1 MRSEKLR
8 IDNEF
13 STLILPLAA
22 EESQQLEE
30 LIVTENRCRDP
41 LATWRGILIGGHAR
55 YQICRKHGIPFQ
67 TREIK
72 LPNREAVKEW
82 IIKNQLGRRNL
93 PLAERCRL
101 VCLLKPEIA
110 AQAKE
115 RQRAHGGTA
124 PGRKSL
130 VANVPQ
136 VKTRDELARVARVS
150 PRTMQ
155 DYLKIH
161 QRLSSEQVER
171 INRGETTIGHIKNEM
186 RVADALASRKA
197 QRAAADPN
205 TLDKLHVGD
214 FRDWK
219 IPDSSLDLLLA
230 DPPWE
235 PSKENLQLL
244 IDLAILAE
252 KKLLEGGSLVCYLG
266 QILVDHAAAAFRQHL
281 KYHWIFS
288 APRGNGK
295 LFNRSDSYRI
305 LSQWRCVLWYVKGSY
320 IAPRQ
325 KALGDVLPP
334 SAPEKLYHEWQQP
347 LPEAIYLI
355 DGICPPDGLVGDPM
369 ICSGTTAVAAEK
381 TGRRW
386 VGCEIDPQI
395 ANIAS
400 KRIKEERRKSSAF
413 GGAVGPSAPDR
424 GKEPRNGQ
432 SRG

>member
-1 MRSEKLR
+1 MSSRESPESVPARCRTTSRSTSDCRLSR
-8 IDNEF
+8 SSA
-13 STLILPLAA
+13 STGVRQRSATSRMKCALLMPWRVERHSVLPLTRTPWT
-22 EESQQLEE
+22 SC
-30 LIVTENRCRDP
+30 T
-41 LATWRGILIGGHAR
+41 LATFATG
-55 YQICRKHGIPFQ
+55 
-67 TREIK
+67 
-72 LPNREAVKEW
+72 
-82 IIKNQLGRRNL
+82 
-93 PLAERCRL
+93 
-101 VCLLKPEIA
+101 
-110 AQAKE
+110 
-115 RQRAHGGTA
+115 
-124 PGRKSL
+124 KSL
-130 VANVPQ
+130 IARWTCFLP
-136 VKTRDELARVARVS
+136 TRHGSRA
-150 PRTMQ
+150 
-155 DYLKIH
+155 K
-161 QRLSSEQVER
+161 R
-171 INRGETTIGHIKNEM
+171 IF
-186 RVADALASRKA
+186 SC
-197 QRAAADPN
+197 
-205 TLDKLHVGD
+205 
-214 FRDWK
+214 
-219 IPDSSLDLLLA
+219 
-230 DPPWE
+230 
-235 PSKENLQLL
+235 L